1 MLISEIKREMTE
13 FDLALEEY
21 KQMVEFGPL
30 VEQLTEAVLTQVR
43 SEEDDLRFSCARAL
57 GRVTGLF
64 PTVLA
69 IKDVEQ
75 RKQKLIQMTKE
86 ISND

>member
-1 MLISEIKREMTE
+1 
-13 FDLALEEY
+13 
-21 KQMVEFGPL
+21 
-30 VEQLTEAVLTQVR
+30 
-43 SEEDDLRFSCARAL
+43 L